1 MVFRLKVFKDY
12 LCIYLEIFEL
22 FNLFELEEILRVSRD
37 IFFYHSTL
45 LTGFLLRQEWVLLLF
60 KKLTDECGLEVK
72 ILTEFLCYDKVGWFL
87 TSRYPFVGI

>member
-12 LCIYLEIFEL
+12 LCIYLEIFEP

-45 LTGFLLRQEWVLLLF
+45 LTRFLLRQE
-60 KKLTDECGLEVK
+60 
-72 ILTEFLCYDKVGWFL
+72 
-87 TSRYPFVGI
+87 